1 MTTRSKAE
9 RKKQLIRFG
18 ALAVAA
24 VMLFSVVI
32 AGIINQ

>member
-9 RKKQLIRFG
+9 RKKQLIRLG

-32 AGIINQ
+32 AVVISQ

>member
-9 RKKQLIRFG
+9 RKKQLIRIG

-24 VMLFSVVI
+24 VMLLSVVI
-32 AGIINQ
+32 AVVISQ

>member
-9 RKKQLIRFG
+9 RKKQLIRLG

-32 AGIINQ
+32 AVIINQ

>member
-1 MTTRSKAE
+1 MTIRSKAE
-9 RKKQLIRFG
+9 RKKQLIRLG

-32 AGIINQ
+32 AVIINQ